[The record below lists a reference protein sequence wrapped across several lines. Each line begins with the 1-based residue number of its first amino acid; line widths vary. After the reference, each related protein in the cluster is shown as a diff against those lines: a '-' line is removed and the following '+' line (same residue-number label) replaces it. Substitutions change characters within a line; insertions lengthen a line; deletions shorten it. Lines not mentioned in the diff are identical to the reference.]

1 MKKAWW
7 KRLVCGGLGL
17 MTALSLAACGEEKPD
32 PNAALAKENVY
43 KFQELKLPAELGENY
58 DFYGTVCR
66 DGKIYLLVE
75 VYHWDEADYTGN
87 ETDIRLITMNED
99 GSDSQIV
106 ALDIPKTEN
115 SAGNAT
121 IQKETQTVRMARS
134 AVIGT
139 SVPDIAVE
147 ANPNNVW
154 EYTNYR
160 DFIIGAD
167 GAVYGIKMYNYS
179 RYDEENPDNNVDIR
193 TSYLCTWNMDGSLK
207 REVELEGLV
216 SDEVYYYIAGF
227 SVDEN
232 GDAYFLVNG
241 DNACMMTVDAQGTA
255 SGIKPLKEETSKVL
269 GYLDRMID
277 KGDGTFYVLYRDE
290 NDWTKSYYTTYDF
303 KTDTLGEPVELPSNL
318 RWSGYSTM
326 VAGKYAD
333 LLYSTEEGLFALN
346 RGDTA
351 GTRKMSFINSDLN
364 IYGFDSLTELDE
376 NRFVGTFTE
385 AYDGK
390 TRAGIFTYVEP
401 EDIQDKLVLVL
412 AGEYVNSD
420 LKQRVVEFNRSNEK
434 YRIVV
439 KEYQSLNG
447 PDNYMAGVTQLN
459 LDITTNGM
467 PDILLTPGLYADN
480 YAAKG
485 LLADINE
492 FLKNDEELSETE
504 FMQNVFD
511 SYSMDGKLHYVIPSF
526 SVNTMAAKTAVVGD
540 RKTWTMKE
548 MKDLMATLPEGTN
561 LLSDLNRDGFFNM
574 AMQYCGSDFVDASTG
589 KCNFNSEG
597 FIELMKFAINLP
609 EEFSDDYYEE
619 MYGKGNYETQYRD
632 NRTILCPIYIGAIK
646 HMNYTVNGSFGEPIT
661 YIGFPTDSGEGSYLE
676 AREAYAI
683 SEKSRY
689 KDVAWEFLRYYLTDE
704 YQDTITYGLP
714 VQKERFME
722 LAQEAMQ
729 KPYWID
735 QEGNKVEYDESFW
748 MNGEEITLPPMS
760 KEQVDAVIALI
771 SSVTKHPYINEE
783 VLNLINE
790 DMGAYFSGDKSAED
804 VAGLIQNRVQ
814 LYIDVNG

>member
-7 KRLVCGGLGL
+7 KRLVCAGLGL
-17 MTALSLAACGEEKPD
+17 MTAASLAACGGEKPD

-58 DFYGTVCR
+58 NFYGTACR
-66 DGKIYLLVE
+66 DGKIYLLAQ
-75 VYHWDEADYTGN
+75 VYHWDEVGYTGN

-99 GSDSQIV
+99 GSDSQMV
-106 ALDIPKTEN
+106 ALDIPKAAN
-115 SAGNAT
+115 SGGKS
-121 IQKETQTVRMARS
+121 IMQKYGSARS
-134 AVIGT
+134 AAIE
-139 SVPDIAVE
+139 VPSIDIDIDIDV
-147 ANPNNVW
+147 NPNNVW

-167 GAVYGIKMYNYS
+167 GAVYAIKMYNYS
-179 RYDEENPDNNVDIR
+179 YYDDMNPDNNVYIR
-193 TSYLCTWNMDGSLK
+193 TSYLCVWNLDGSFK
-207 REVELEGLV
+207 REVELEGLD

-227 SVDEN
+227 SVDQSGN
-232 GDAYFLVNG
+232 AYFLLNG
-241 DNACMMTVDAQGTA
+241 ENASMMTVDAQGTA
-255 SGIKPLKEETSKVL
+255 SGIKPLTEETSKVL
-269 GYLDRMID
+269 GYLDHMID
-277 KGDGTFYVLYRDE
+277 KGDGTFFVLYRDE
-290 NDWTKSYYTTYDF
+290 NDWTKSYYVTYDF
-303 KTDTLGEPVELPSNL
+303 RTDTLGEPAELPSNL
-318 RWSGYSTM
+318 RWNGYSSM
-326 VAGKYAD
+326 VAGKNAD
-333 LLYSTEEGLFALN
+333 LIYSTEEGLFALN

-376 NRFVGTFTE
+376 NRFIGTFTE

-390 TRAGIFTYVEP
+390 SRAGIFTYVAP
-401 EDIQDKLVLVL
+401 EDIQDKSVLVL
-412 AGEYVNSD
+412 AGEYVDID

-447 PDNYMAGVTQLN
+447 PGDDYMAGVTQLN

-467 PDILLTPGLYADN
+467 PDILLTAGLSADN

-492 FLKNDEELSETE
+492 FLKNDEELSKVE

-526 SVNTMAAKTAVVGD
+526 TANTMAAKTAVVGD

-548 MKDLMATLPEGTN
+548 MKDLMATLPEGTY
-561 LLSDLNRDGFFNM
+561 LLSDLTRDRFFSV
-574 AMQYCGSDFVDASTG
+574 AMDYCGSDFVDVSTG

-597 FIELMKFAINLP
+597 FIELMKFAKDLP
-609 EEFSDDYYEE
+609 EQFSDDYYDEIY
-619 MYGKGNYETQYRD
+619 MDGKYETQYRD
-632 NRTILCPIYIGAIK
+632 NKTILCQIYIGTIRYL
-646 HMNYTVNGSFGEPIT
+646 NYTVNGSFGEPIT

-714 VQKERFME
+714 TQKKRFME

-735 QEGNKVEYDESFW
+735 SEGNKVEYDESFW
-748 MNGEEITLPPMS
+748 MNGEQIILPPMS
-760 KEQVDAVIALI
+760 QEQVDAVIALI
-771 SSVTKHPYINEE
+771 SSITKHPYINDEI
-783 VLNLINE
+783 LNLINE

-804 VAGLIQNRVQ
+804 VAALIQNRVQ
-814 LYIDVNG
+814 LYVDVNG

>member
-7 KRLVCGGLGL
+7 KRLACAGLGL
-17 MTALSLAACGEEKPD
+17 MTAASLAACGGEKPD

-58 DFYGTVCR
+58 NFYGTVCR
-66 DGKIYLLVE
+66 DGKIYFLAQ
-75 VYHWDEADYTGN
+75 VYHWDEVGYTGN

-106 ALDIPKTEN
+106 ALDIPKAAN
-115 SAGNAT
+115 SDGKSI
-121 IQKETQTVRMARS
+121 IQKYGSARS
-134 AVIGT
+134 AAIE
-139 SVPDIAVE
+139 VPSIDIDIDV
-147 ANPNNVW
+147 NPDNVW
-154 EYTNYR
+154 EYTGYR
-160 DFIIGAD
+160 NFIIGAD

-179 RYDEENPDNNVDIR
+179 YYDYENPDNSINIR
-193 TSYLCTWNMDGSLK
+193 TNYLCAWNPDGSLK
-207 REVELEGLV
+207 REVELEGLD

-227 SVDEN
+227 SVDN
-232 GDAYFLVNG
+232 SGNAYFLLNG
-241 DNACMMTVDAQGTA
+241 ENASMMTVDAQGTA
-255 SGIKPLKEETSKVL
+255 SGVKPLTEETSKVL
-269 GYLDRMID
+269 GYLDSMID
-277 KGDGTFYVLYRDE
+277 KGDGTFFVLYRDE

-303 KTDTLGEPVELPSNL
+303 RTDTLGEPAELPANL
-318 RWSGYSTM
+318 RWNGYSSM
-326 VAGKYAD
+326 VAGKNAD
-333 LLYSTEEGLFALN
+333 LLYSTEEGLFAFN
-346 RGDTA
+346 RGDTT

-376 NRFVGTFTE
+376 NRFIGTFTE

-390 TRAGIFTYVEP
+390 TRAGVFTYVAP
-401 EDIQDKLVLVL
+401 EDIQDKSVLVL
-412 AGEYVNSD
+412 AGEYVDVD
-420 LKQRVVEFNRSNEK
+420 LKQRVVEFNRSSEK

-467 PDILLTPGLYADN
+467 PDILLTARLSADN

-492 FLKNDEELSETE
+492 FLKNDEELSKVE

-526 SVNTMAAKTAVVGD
+526 TAHTMAAKTAVVGD

-561 LLSDLNRDGFFNM
+561 LLSDLTRDRFFDV
-574 AMQYCGSDFVDASTG
+574 AMDYCGSDFVDVPTG

-597 FIELMKFAINLP
+597 FIELMKFAKDLP
-609 EEFSDDYYEE
+609 EQFSDDYYDEIY
-619 MYGKGNYETQYRD
+619 MDGKYETQYRD
-632 NRTILCPIYIGAIK
+632 NRTILCQIYIGTIRY
-646 HMNYTVNGSFGEPIT
+646 MNYTVNGSFGEPIT

-714 VQKERFME
+714 TQKRRFME

-735 QEGNKVEYDESFW
+735 SEGNKVEYEESFW
-748 MNGEEITLPPMS
+748 MNGEQITLPPMS
-760 KEQVDAVIALI
+760 QEQVDAVIALI
-771 SSVTKHPYINEE
+771 SSITKHSYINDEI
-783 VLNLINE
+783 LNLINE

-804 VAGLIQNRVQ
+804 VAALIQNRVQ
-814 LYIDVNG
+814 LYVDVNR